1 MGDPACW
8 LDRLCPDCS
17 AMLES
22 SETTIE
28 PVECWRCGAQVRFGD
43 DGPTVVAHP

>member
-17 AMLES
+17 AMLDDVTS
-22 SETTIE
+22 QSTVI
-28 PVECWRCGAQVRFGD
+28 CWRCGAQIRFDD
-43 DGPTVVAHP
+43 DGPTSV